1 MFALKKWEPMKEL
14 TTIQREMDEIARRF
28 FGSFPGG
35 FLRREFAGEFTP
47 VMDCYM
53 KNGQFI
59 VHTELPGIEAKDV
72 DISITGNLLT
82 IRGERKSVV
91 DEKKTDYL
99 FHESS
104 YGSFERT
111 MTLPEGVDTGKVHA
125 TCKNGVLE
133 LTMPTKA
140 EALPK
145 KVKIEIEEG
154 NKEGKKAA

>member
-1 MFALKKWEPMKEL
+1 MFALKKWEPMKEF
-14 TTIQREMDEIARRF
+14 TTIQREMDELARRF
-28 FGSFPGG
+28 FGSFTG
-35 FLRREFAGEFTP
+35 LRREFAGEFTP
-47 VMDCYM
+47 TMDCYM

-59 VHTELPGIEAKDV
+59 VHAELPGIEAKDV

-104 YGSFERT
+104 FGSFERT

-154 NKEGKKAA
+154 NKEGRKAA